1 MNNASLDDFYKVPD
15 IKFDIH
21 KLRSDLEKLL
31 AKKKFNSLGIKNF
44 GAIPLNQIPGNK
56 DSVEGHNVRGVY
68 WTLPDETGK
77 EAKRDKPIEESKYTE
92 LVPEFHNTY
101 FEEVYSILKRNFKL
115 GRVRIL
121 LKEPRSTLS
130 WHRDPE
136 PRLHIPIIT
145 NPGCRMVI
153 EDFAHHMPADGTVT
167 ITNNTK
173 YHNFFNGGEQD
184 RIHLVACVLE
194 DPFKKHGRN

>member
-1 MNNASLDDFYKVPD
+1 MNNASLDDFYKVPN
-15 IKFDIH
+15 IKFDIY
-21 KLRSDLEKLL
+21 KLRSDLEKILI
-31 AKKKFNSLGIKNF
+31 KKKFNSLGIKNF

-56 DSVEGHNVRGVY
+56 NSVEGHNVRGVY

-101 FEEVYSILKRNFKL
+101 FEEVYNILKRNFKL

>member
-1 MNNASLDDFYKVPD
+1 MDKIEFNDFYKVSN
-15 IKFDIH
+15 IKFDIP
-21 KLRSDLEKLL
+21 KLRLDLEKVLK
-31 AKKKFNSLGIKNF
+31 KKKFNTLDINHF
-44 GAIPLNQIPGNK
+44 GAIPLNEIPGDK
-56 DSVEGHNVRGVY
+56 KSTEGHNIRGTY

-77 EAKRDKPIEESKYTE
+77 EEIRDMPIDETKYTQ
-92 LVPEFHNTY
+92 LVSDFNDTY
-101 FEEVYSILKRNFKL
+101 FEEVYNILKKNFKI

-145 NPGCRMVI
+145 NLGCRMVI
-153 EDFAHHMPADGTVT
+153 ENVAKHLPADGSLT
-167 ITNNTK
+167 ITNNLK
-173 YHNFFNGGEQD
+173 YHNFFNGGEQN

-194 DPFKKHGRN
+194 SPFK